1 VYHPEWPINPVLVPK
16 KNKDWRM
23 CVHYTNLNKA
33 CKKDPFG
40 LARID
45 QVVDGHVFPTQL
57 IVLDGQGI
65 DVILGMSWM
74 KLHKVI
80 LDIAK

>member
-1 VYHPEWPINPVLVPK
+1 VYHLEWPINPVLVPK